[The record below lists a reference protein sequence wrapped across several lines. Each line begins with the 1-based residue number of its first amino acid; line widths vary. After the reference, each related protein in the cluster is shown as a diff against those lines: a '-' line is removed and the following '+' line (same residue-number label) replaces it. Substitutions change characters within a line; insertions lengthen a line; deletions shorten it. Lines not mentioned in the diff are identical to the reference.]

1 MYMELQKKV
10 IDETK
15 LRNVNILLFKKKA
28 IIISLKSQNQKL
40 EAEVE
45 SQINMRNELESA
57 IKILDKNLSDKLE
70 FITQLRNQLD
80 QVKQIN
86 LELMEKF
93 QVI

>member
-1 MYMELQKKV
+1 
-10 IDETK
+10 
-15 LRNVNILLFKKKA
+15 
-28 IIISLKSQNQKL
+28 
-40 EAEVE
+40 
-45 SQINMRNELESA
+45 MRNELESA

>member
-15 LRNVNILLFKKKA
+15 LRNVNIFLFKKKA
-28 IIISLKSQNQKL
+28 IIISLKFQNQKL
-40 EAEVE
+40 EAEVD